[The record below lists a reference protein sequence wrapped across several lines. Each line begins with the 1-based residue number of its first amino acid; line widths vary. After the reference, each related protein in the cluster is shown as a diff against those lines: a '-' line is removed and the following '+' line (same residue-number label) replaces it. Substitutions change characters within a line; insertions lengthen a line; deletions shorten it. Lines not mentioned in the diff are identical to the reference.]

1 MGVVELGIDADRR
14 TGQLSVSYDQPMEVA
29 DVRRRI
35 RGAIETARTR
45 GAERRARVDEAGRAY
60 ERFLETIAAPAF
72 HSVAAALTGE
82 GHRFNVITPAGT
94 VRISPERTSEDFIE
108 LALDTERDR
117 PAVVIRS
124 ARGRGR
130 RMVATERALREDL
143 PIAELADEDV
153 VAALIEEAIP
163 FIER

>member
-1 MGVVELGIDADRR
+1 
-14 TGQLSVSYDQPMEVA
+14 MEVS

-35 RGAIETARTR
+35 RSAIETARAR
-45 GAERRARVDEAGRAY
+45 GAERRARTDDAARAY
-60 ERFLETIAAPAF
+60 EQFLPAIAVPAF
-72 HSVAAALTGE
+72 HGVAAALTGE

-94 VRISPERTSEDFIE
+94 VRMSPERSAEDFIE

-117 PAVVIRS
+117 PAVVLRT

-130 RMVATERALREDL
+130 RMVSTERPLREDL
-143 PIAELADEDV
+143 PIGELAEEDV
-153 VAALIEEAIP
+153 VTAVIEEAIP

>member
-1 MGVVELGIDADRR
+1 M
-14 TGQLSVSYDQPMEVA
+14 S

-35 RGAIETARTR
+35 RSAIETARTR
-45 GAERRARVDEAGRAY
+45 RAERRARTDEAARAY
-60 ERFLETIAAPAF
+60 DQFLETIAVPAF
-72 HSVAAALTGE
+72 HSVASALTGE
-82 GHRFNVITPAGT
+82 GHRFNVITPAGA
-94 VRISPERTSEDFIE
+94 VRLSPERTSEDSIE

-130 RMVATERALREDL
+130 RMVASERALREDL
-143 PIAELADEDV
+143 PIAELAEEDV

>member
-1 MGVVELGIDADRR
+1 
-14 TGQLSVSYDQPMEVA
+14 MEVS

-35 RGAIETARTR
+35 RAAIETARAR
-45 GAERRARVDEAGRAY
+45 AAERRTRTDEAVRAY
-60 ERFLETIAAPAF
+60 EQFLSAIAVPAF

-94 VRISPERTSEDFIE
+94 VRMSPERPAEAFIE

-117 PAVVIRS
+117 PAVVLRS

-130 RMVATERALREDL
+130 RMIEAERTIREDL
-143 PIAELADEDV
+143 PIGELAEEDV
-153 VAALIEEAIP
+153 VAALIDETIP